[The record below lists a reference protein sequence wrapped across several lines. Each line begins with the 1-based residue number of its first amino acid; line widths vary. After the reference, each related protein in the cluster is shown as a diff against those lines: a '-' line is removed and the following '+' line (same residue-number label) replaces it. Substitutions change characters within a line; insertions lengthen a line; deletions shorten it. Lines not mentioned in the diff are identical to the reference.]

1 MGRLFGKDGL
11 KGIAV
16 TELTCELAMQI
27 GRAVASVMSNSSE
40 NISIVVGKDTR
51 GSADT
56 LEAALCAGI
65 CSAGADALTIGKM
78 PSPAVSCI
86 VRKKRACAG
95 IMISY
100 SQRKAEFNGIK
111 VFSPEGFRISAETE
125 EEIERL
131 VLDTPWKLNPEQK
144 IKYGSII
151 RCENAEDDYIEYVT
165 SKIKTDL
172 TGMRVALDCGNGSA
186 SFTAP
191 RLFKELGAEVVIMG
205 NNPDSTN
212 INKDCGST
220 AIEGLMSFTKE
231 NSCDC
236 GLAFDGGGERCIA
249 VDEEGQIVDG
259 DCITA
264 LCAKYLKEIGKLKK
278 NTLVINPA
286 NNLGLT
292 HFGYDFYMDIAVS
305 GADERSLIK
314 KLVSEELSIG
324 GSPAGYVLMPDESPV
339 SDGQFTGARLLEILR
354 NSERKMSELAAL
366 LKKMPQVMI
375 NVAISR
381 FDSEI
386 WKNDSE
392 ITSLIEQCENT
403 LGENGRMLVRE
414 VGKEPVIKVLV
425 EGKDFAQINSIAI
438 EVAEKIKERCTH
450 DVNKE

>member
-144 IKYGSII
+144 I
-151 RCENAEDDYIEYVT
+151 
-165 SKIKTDL
+165 
-172 TGMRVALDCGNGSA
+172 
-186 SFTAP
+186 
-191 RLFKELGAEVVIMG
+191 
-205 NNPDSTN
+205 
-212 INKDCGST
+212 
-220 AIEGLMSFTKE
+220 
-231 NSCDC
+231 
-236 GLAFDGGGERCIA
+236 
-249 VDEEGQIVDG
+249 
-259 DCITA
+259 
-264 LCAKYLKEIGKLKK
+264 
-278 NTLVINPA
+278 
-286 NNLGLT
+286 
-292 HFGYDFYMDIAVS
+292 
-305 GADERSLIK
+305 
-314 KLVSEELSIG
+314 
-324 GSPAGYVLMPDESPV
+324 
-339 SDGQFTGARLLEILR
+339 
-354 NSERKMSELAAL
+354 
-366 LKKMPQVMI
+366 
-375 NVAISR
+375 
-381 FDSEI
+381 
-386 WKNDSE
+386 
-392 ITSLIEQCENT
+392 
-403 LGENGRMLVRE
+403 
-414 VGKEPVIKVLV
+414 
-425 EGKDFAQINSIAI
+425 
-438 EVAEKIKERCTH
+438 
-450 DVNKE
+450 

>member
-11 KGIAV
+11 KGLAV

-27 GRAVASVMSNSSE
+27 GRAVAAVMANNAENSS
-40 NISIVVGKDTR
+40 IIVGKDTR

-65 CSAGADALTIGKM
+65 CSAGVNAVTIGKM
-78 PSPAVSCI
+78 PSPAVAYI
-86 VRKKRACAG
+86 LKKKRACAG
-95 IMISY
+95 VMISY
-100 SQRKAEFNGIK
+100 SQRKAEYNGFKI
-111 VFSPEGFRISAETE
+111 FSPEGFRISAETE

-131 VLDTPWKLNPEQK
+131 VLDTPWELNPEQK
-144 IKYGSII
+144 TVYGSII
-151 RCENAEDDYIEYVT
+151 PCKNAEDDYIECVT

-172 TGMRVALDCGNGSA
+172 TGVRVALDCGNGAA
-186 SFTAP
+186 SYTAE
-191 RLFKELGAEVVIMG
+191 RLFRELGAEVAVMG
-205 NNPDSTN
+205 NNPDGAN
-212 INKDCGST
+212 INKDCGCT
-220 AIEGLMSFTKE
+220 AIEALMSFTKE

-264 LCAKYLKEIGKLKK
+264 LCAKYLKELGKLKN
-278 NTLVINPA
+278 NTLVVTPA

-292 HFGYDFYMDIAVS
+292 HFGYDFYMDVAVA

-324 GSPAGYVLMPDESPV
+324 GTPAGYILLPDESPV
-339 SDGQFTGARLLEILR
+339 SDGQFIGARLLEILK
-354 NSERKMSELAAL
+354 NSERKMSVLASL

-375 NVAISR
+375 NVPISR

-392 ITSLIEQCENT
+392 ITSLIEKCENT
-403 LGENGRMLVRE
+403 LGDNGRMLVRE

-450 DVNKE
+450 DVKE